1 LCWVRNGLAPLS
13 SPRPPLL
20 GVMRDVL
27 DGQAP
32 RDADRHHAEGV
43 LRMLGVTAED
53 AREVAR
59 RPLPKLPEI

>member
-1 LCWVRNGLAPLS
+1 
-13 SPRPPLL
+13 
-20 GVMRDVL
+20 MRDVL
-27 DGQAP
+27 DGHAP